1 MIWTDPTG
9 LEWDVVD
16 WRIVRDKRKRVE
28 LGSWESEGRAFVP
41 YGREGDVMLFE
52 FGRVAYRDTAD
63 RTLADQFRSAKPVSV
78 DAARRYWGA

>member
-1 MIWTDPTG
+1 MIYTDPTG
-9 LEWDVVD
+9 LAWEIID

-41 YGREGDVMLFE
+41 HGRDGEVLLCE
-52 FGRVAYRDTAD
+52 FGRVAYRDTSD
-63 RTLADQFRSAKPVSV
+63 RTLADQLRRAKPVSV